1 MEICVMEYRNIVVK
15 KEDNIV
21 VVTISR
27 EKALN
32 ALNDETIGELQDFF
46 NNSLAD
52 KSIACVIIT
61 GAGKAFVAGADIT
74 ELVGCDVRKG
84 VEKSKLGLHLMKSIE
99 DFPRP
104 VIAAVNGFA
113 LGGGCELA
121 MACDIR
127 LASEKAKFGQ
137 PEVNLGLI
145 PGYGGTQRLARL
157 VGRGKAKQL
166 VFSGQMIDAHEA
178 HRIGLVD
185 EVYPPDE
192 LMDRAMELAGLIA
205 SKAPLAVAIAKE
217 CINRGLDIDLSAG
230 CDFEKTNFGT
240 TFATEDARE
249 GMTAFLEKRPAKF
262 KGE

>member
-1 MEICVMEYRNIVVK
+1 MDYKNIVIT

-21 VVTISR
+21 VVTINR
-27 EKALN
+27 EKVMN
-32 ALNDETIGELQDFF
+32 ALNNETISELLNFF
-46 NNSLAD
+46 RSSWKDNT
-52 KSIACVIIT
+52 IGCIIIT
-61 GAGKAFVAGADIT
+61 GAGRAFIAGADIG
-74 ELVGCDVRKG
+74 ELAKCDVLKG
-84 VEKSKLGLHLMKSIE
+84 TANARIGHYLMRTIE

-137 PEVNLGLI
+137 PEINLGII

-166 VFSGQMIDAHEA
+166 IFTGDMINADEA
-178 HRIGLVD
+178 YRIGLVD
-185 EVYPPDE
+185 EVYPPEE
-192 LMDRAMELAGLIA
+192 LMDKAMAMAKLIA
-205 SKAPLAVAIAKE
+205 SKGPIAVSIAKE
-217 CINRGLDIDLSAG
+217 CINHGFDVNLKAG
-230 CDFEKTNFGT
+230 CDFEKSSFGSI
-240 TFATEDARE
+240 FATEDAKE